1 METVL
6 IILFFCFEYYL
17 ALLLFFTVFILIS
30 LTHEH
35 WTVLKIISKVK
46 SKNAKQNSAFFHII
60 PATKEA
66 RVGDLFL
73 STAEMAEITDGYRW
87 Y

>member
-1 METVL
+1 M
-6 IILFFCFEYYL
+6 
-17 ALLLFFTVFILIS
+17 
-30 LTHEH
+30 
-35 WTVLKIISKVK
+35 ISKVK

-73 STAEMAEITDGYRW
+73 STAEMAEITDGCIETL
-87 Y
+87 